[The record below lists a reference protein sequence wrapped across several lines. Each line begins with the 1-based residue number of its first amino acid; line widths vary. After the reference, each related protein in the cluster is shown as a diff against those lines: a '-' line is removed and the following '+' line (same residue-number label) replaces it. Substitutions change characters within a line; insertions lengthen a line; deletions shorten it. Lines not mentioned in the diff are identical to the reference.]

1 MVVSLLYQNQCMAF
15 HLAQANIAQF
25 KAPLDDPIMKEFV
38 DFIEPVNK
46 LAEESPGFVWRLT
59 DDAGRS
65 SSYITTD
72 IFNASMAVNL
82 SIWED
87 IPLTTVSISY
97 RTQLFFTKQKKVVQL
112 IWTLKSGAL
121 VDTPR
126 RTTYLRFSQ
135 REVSSLRP
143 TRS

>member
-1 MVVSLLYQNQCMAF
+1 
-15 HLAQANIAQF
+15 
-25 KAPLDDPIMKEFV
+25 MKEFV

-87 IPLTTVSISY
+87 IPSLQQFLYHTVHSY
-97 RTQLFFTKQKKVVQL
+97 FLRNKKKWFNLSGPSKVVLWWIPQGEL
-112 IWTLKSGAL
+112 PTLDLAKEKFHLLDQQGPNQQAFTLKEAYS
-121 VDTPR
+121 
-126 RTTYLRFSQ
+126 
-135 REVSSLRP
+135 
-143 TRS
+143 